1 MKENITIKTPI
12 IWYSAFKN
20 DEAPWDIFY
29 PILEIL
35 SIFCPEIN
43 TSVSVLEDYSFMDKT
58 ENVFTMAHIKA
69 STTAEYKNINVP
81 KSKTILLNIHN
92 ISGLKSLI

>member
-20 DEAPWDIFY
+20 DEAPWDILN

-35 SIFCPEIN
+35 SIFCPEIK
-43 TSVSVLEDYSFMDKT
+43 TSLSALEDYSFMDKT

-81 KSKTILLNIHN
+81 KSKTILLIIHN
-92 ISGLKSLI
+92 ISGLKSCI